1 MGEQLNAQ
9 EIHDWATERVNAQRL
24 PLPSKPKNKE
34 PEYEFPT
41 DPSSLTSTE
50 LGQLMLRFA
59 SWYGY
64 TVRLLGT
71 ADSELTLVDAE
82 LKLTVHQR
90 GLEIRDTLGRVSAD
104 VVEAAVLK
112 EHAELGPL
120 NKRRLELTAVK
131 IQLEA
136 RLKIYEKMHLALSR
150 ELARREMEARIA

>member
-1 MGEQLNAQ
+1 MGGLNAQ

-24 PLPSKPKNKE
+24 PLPSKPKNNE

-82 LKLTVHQR
+82 LKLTV
-90 GLEIRDTLGRVSAD
+90 
-104 VVEAAVLK
+104 
-112 EHAELGPL
+112 
-120 NKRRLELTAVK
+120 
-131 IQLEA
+131 
-136 RLKIYEKMHLALSR
+136 
-150 ELARREMEARIA
+150 